1 MKKLFMLIFLLLSLA
16 AYSKD
21 KINVGV
27 VLSSGGLGTGFNQ
40 MAYDGLK
47 KAEDEGLITFK
58 YVEPSNITED
68 LVFLRDFSREGNY
81 DLVIG
86 MGSVVAESIKKV
98 ATEFPDQKYA
108 IVGGTITV
116 PNTVTIDFAEQEMS
130 FLAGALAT
138 MMSDSNKIGVLL
150 GMDNKSFNRFK
161 HGFTQGAKYVDSD
174 VMVITSYMPTT
185 SSNPFNDPV
194 TGKNISNL
202 MISRGTDVILQVAEG
217 TGQGVFEAAK
227 EKKIYAIGSDVDQD
241 GEVPGTILT
250 SVRVRIDNAVYNLTK
265 EVREDRF
272 KAGYRQ
278 AGLADNGVSLTNFN
292 HTKKLIGSNKLAK
305 LDQMKKDI
313 ISGKIIVSE

>member
-1 MKKLFMLIFLLLSLA
+1 MKKIIMLIFLILSLMT
-16 AYSKD
+16 YSED

-47 KAEDEGLITFK
+47 RAEEEGLINFK

-68 LVFLRDFSREGNY
+68 LEFLRDFSIEGNY

-116 PNTVTIDFAEQEMS
+116 PHTVTIDFAEQEMS
-130 FLAGALAT
+130 FLAGALAS
-138 MMSDSNKIGVLL
+138 MMSDSKTIGVLL
-150 GMDNKSFNRFK
+150 AMDNKSFNRFK
-161 HGFTQGAKYVDSD
+161 NGFTQGAKYVDQD
-174 VMVITSYMPTT
+174 TTVITTYMPTT

-194 TGKNISNL
+194 KGKNISNL

-227 EKKIYAIGSDVDQD
+227 EKNVYAIGSDIDQD

-265 EVREDRF
+265 EVKENRFRE
-272 KAGYRQ
+272 GYRQ
-278 AGLADNGVSLTNFN
+278 TGLADNGVSLTDFN

-305 LDQMKKDI
+305 LEKLKKDI
-313 ISGKIIVSE
+313 ISGQIIVSE